1 MEHLNTLYYT
11 KPIAWETDSLQIPQL
26 QKKTEKDAFYV
37 IEVRFSRCRIRKM
50 KRLLTGKTFSRDNH
64 DE

>member
-11 KPIAWETDSLQIPQL
+11 KPIAWETDSTNSADAK
-26 QKKTEKDAFYV
+26 KKTEKYAFYV

-50 KRLLTGKTFSRDNH
+50 QRLLTGKTFTRDNH
-64 DE
+64 DK